1 MGWQR
6 RRERKRREGKKEEG
20 GEGNIFRE
28 EESKEKTVRGK
39 EKKSVNLLSCKQLL
53 LTVEHNSTSGTVL
66 KSVNT
71 IIMLNSNNT
80 F

>member
-20 GEGNIFRE
+20 GEGHIFRE

-53 LTVEHNSTSGTVL
+53 TVEHNSTSGTVL